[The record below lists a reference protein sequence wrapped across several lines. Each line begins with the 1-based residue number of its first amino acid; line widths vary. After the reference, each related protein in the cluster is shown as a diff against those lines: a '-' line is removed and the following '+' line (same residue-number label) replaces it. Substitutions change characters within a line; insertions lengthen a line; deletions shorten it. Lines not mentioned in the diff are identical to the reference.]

1 MPRIHLTNNAMR
13 LLSLPTYY
21 LVVLSFLSAIMVL
34 GQSTEPSTAPSTTD
48 LQGRIVYDI
57 TRKLEIE
64 LPPEMA
70 SMRDQIPTEH
80 TLSRETIFTRM
91 HAVSRP
97 TSSESSDQ
105 ERSTRVASGGAVME
119 FRMGGGRRSPMIIFT
134 SAADSAQ
141 VTQREFLGRDFLI
154 SGEAFRQVWRVTSEM
169 STYQG
174 YMTLKATTTV
184 DSTEV
189 EAWFSPQ
196 IPAPFGPDT
205 YGGLPG
211 MILVLTE
218 NGGNTT
224 YVAREIALE
233 PIEQEALIAPTRGQ
247 AVTQEAYD
255 EIVREK
261 MEEMGMQYSGRPG
274 MGRGMMRIEI
284 NN

>member
-1 MPRIHLTNNAMR
+1 MR
-13 LLSLPTYY
+13 LLRLRTLY
-21 LVVLSFLSAIMVL
+21 LVVLPIFSANIAL
-34 GQSTEPSTAPSTTD
+34 AQSNEPPTMPSAAV

-70 SMRDQIPTEH
+70 NMRDQIPTEH
-80 TLSRETIFTRM
+80 TLSRETLFTSTQ
-91 HAVSRP
+91 AVSRIAS
-97 TSSESSDQ
+97 TERSDDAA
-105 ERSTRVASGGAVME
+105 RSTRVASGGAVME
-119 FRMGGGRRSPMIIFT
+119 FRMAGGRRSPMVIFT
-134 SAADSAQ
+134 SAADSSQ

-154 SGEAFRQVWRVTSEM
+154 SGEAFRQAWRLTSEM

-196 IPAPFGPDT
+196 LPAPFGPDA

-218 NGGNTT
+218 NGGKTT
-224 YVAREIALE
+224 YVAREITLE
-233 PIEQEALIAPTRGQ
+233 PVAQDALIAPTRGQ

-261 MEEMGMQYSGRPG
+261 MEEMGVQYSGRPG

>member
-1 MPRIHLTNNAMR
+1 MPRIHLTYNAMG
-13 LLSLPTYY
+13 LFSLPTYF
-21 LVVLSFLSAIMVL
+21 LVLISLFSASMVL
-34 GQSTEPSTAPSTTD
+34 GQSTEPSTGPSTAD

-57 TRKLEIE
+57 TRKLDIE

-80 TLSRETIFTRM
+80 TLSRETIFTGTR
-91 HAVSRP
+91 AVSRIAS
-97 TSSESSDQ
+97 TESPDQ

-119 FRMGGGRRSPMIIFT
+119 FRMAGGRRSPMVIFT

-141 VTQREFLGRDFLI
+141 ITRREFLGRDFLI
-154 SGEAFRQVWRVTSEM
+154 SGAAFRQAWRITSEM

-224 YVAREIALE
+224 YVAREITLE
-233 PIEQEALIAPTRGQ
+233 PIEQEALTAPTRGQ

>member
-1 MPRIHLTNNAMR
+1 MRPYHLPIFT
-13 LLSLPTYY
+13 
-21 LVVLSFLSAIMVL
+21 LVVLSFFSASTVL
-34 GQSTEPSTAPSTTD
+34 GQSTEPSTVPSTAE
-48 LQGRIVYDI
+48 LQGRIVYDV

-70 SMRDQIPTEH
+70 NMRDQIPTEH
-80 TLSRETIFTRM
+80 TLSRETIFTGT
-91 HAVSRP
+91 HAVSRIAS
-97 TSSESSDQ
+97 TESSEP
-105 ERSTRVASGGAVME
+105 ERSTRVARGGAVME
-119 FRMGGGRRSPMIIFT
+119 FRMAGGRRSPMVIFT

-141 VTQREFLGRDFLI
+141 ITQREFLGRDFLV
-154 SGEAFRQVWRVTSEM
+154 SGGAFRQAWRITSEM

-196 IPAPFGPDT
+196 IPAPFGPDA

-218 NGGNTT
+218 NGGKTT
-224 YVAREIALE
+224 YVAREITLE
-233 PIEQEALIAPTRGQ
+233 PIAQDALIAPTRGQ

-261 MEEMGMQYSGRPG
+261 MEEMGIQYSRRPG
-274 MGRGMMRIEI
+274 MGRSMMRVEI